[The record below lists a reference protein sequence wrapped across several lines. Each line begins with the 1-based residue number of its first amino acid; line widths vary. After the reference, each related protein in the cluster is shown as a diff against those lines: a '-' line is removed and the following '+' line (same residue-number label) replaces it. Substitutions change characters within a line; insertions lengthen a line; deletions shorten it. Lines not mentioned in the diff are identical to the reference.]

1 MKDQARARHQVEHT
15 ADNSVIEARR
25 RHPAI
30 RREPAFVLW
39 PEPVHN
45 EGKWATTTLLVRRSI
60 GRPGLRGFA
69 IRRRPRQSQHVKIEL
84 AWLALATVLSKSH
97 DGKNESEAERDRSN
111 VRQLAHAMS
120 THERPRH

>member
-1 MKDQARARHQVEHT
+1 
-15 ADNSVIEARR
+15 
-25 RHPAI
+25 
-30 RREPAFVLW
+30 
-39 PEPVHN
+39 VHN
-45 EGKWATTTLLVRRSI
+45 EGKWATTTLLIRRSI
-60 GRPGLRGFA
+60 GCPGLRGFA

-84 AWLALATVLSKSH
+84 AWFALATVLSKSH